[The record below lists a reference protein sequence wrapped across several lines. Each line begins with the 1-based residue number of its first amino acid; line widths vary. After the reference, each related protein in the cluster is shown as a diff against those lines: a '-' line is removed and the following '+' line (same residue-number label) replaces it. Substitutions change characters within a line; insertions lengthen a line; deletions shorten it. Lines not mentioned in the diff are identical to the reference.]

1 MILNHIGVANPVNIQ
16 ARQVDGVAKQ
26 FDKKDLNKL
35 QNTID
40 EILKDSW
47 EDETSSTT
55 TAAEP

>member
-1 MILNHIGVANPVNIQ
+1 MILNHMGVANPVNIQ
-16 ARQVDGVAKQ
+16 ARQVDGVVKQ

-40 EILKDSW
+40 EILKESW

>member
-1 MILNHIGVANPVNIQ
+1 MNLNHMGVANPVNIQ
-16 ARQVDGVAKQ
+16 ARQVDGVVKQ

-40 EILKDSW
+40 EILKESW